1 MVFNPRP
8 DELDDLVRF
17 ELSADTATHPNFE
30 GLAFRREIRLILCA
44 LRDKTLSIYAFF
56 RKASVEDFHVAL
68 DEDIQS
74 PDRFEELSIEQFCS
88 QYKHFRPKDSIF
100 SLNFMTYC
108 TEQEREKEYKT
119 SSMLECSPDGLSLY
133 SVPEPDPA
141 AAIEEIIAEFP
152 HFMLYLCR
160 KAILANK
167 PLKIDAETI
176 EYYSLSNKDAAV
188 VQKLVARCNET
199 IIAELRA
206 RYETLAAIDCL
217 QTKPCDDEK

>member
-1 MVFNPRP
+1 
-8 DELDDLVRF
+8 
-17 ELSADTATHPNFE
+17 
-30 GLAFRREIRLILCA
+30 
-44 LRDKTLSIYAFF
+44 
-56 RKASVEDFHVAL
+56 
-68 DEDIQS
+68 
-74 PDRFEELSIEQFCS
+74 
-88 QYKHFRPKDSIF
+88 
-100 SLNFMTYC
+100 MTYC